1 MDTLPALPDVAGAQ
15 LVAFVLV
22 AARIGGIFVF
32 QHGGNHVSPVSPL
45 LPRCATRAAQCLSA
59 GKAGLRRRVQAA

>member
-1 MDTLPALPDVAGAQ
+1 VDTLPALPDVAGAQ

-45 LPRCATRAAQCLSA
+45 LLRAASRATACLSA
-59 GKAGLRRRVQAA
+59 GEAGLRRRVSAA